1 VKNMKPPMFL
11 LPVLIAEALLI
22 CGFAIIFHERFPEE
36 PHWNW
41 ETYSALSAIRY
52 DENGLPAG
60 TDFYQVMAL
69 RPAAAGQSE
78 REIAEHE
85 RSAAWINDVYLT
97 DYLGRVSIMFMK
109 TYGYEVDMRHEILG
123 HTADSLVYR
132 LYDGSHAWQVWV
144 SRPNAAEPRVAV
156 YREQGS

>member
-1 VKNMKPPMFL
+1 MKRPVFL
-11 LPVLIAEALLI
+11 LPVLIAQALLI
-22 CGFAIIFHERFPEE
+22 CGFIIIFQARFPEE
-36 PHWNW
+36 PRWDW
-41 ETYSALSAIRY
+41 EAYGALSEIRY
-52 DENGLPAG
+52 DDESGLPTG

-78 REIAEHE
+78 REIAEYE

-109 TYGYEVDMRHEILG
+109 TYGYEAHLRHEILAQ
-123 HTADSLVYR
+123 TADSLAYR
-132 LYDGSHAWQVWV
+132 LYDDSHAWQVWV
-144 SRPNAAEPRVAV
+144 SRPSAAEPRVAV